1 MSLLLTLVV
10 SCNKPEP
17 EPVVE
22 PLPFAISDTLLRIDS
37 LMQHDADSALIML
50 MSFRPTEGS
59 GEISYKFN
67 DNYQSLLLAE
77 ALYKTDNPQY
87 YRDSLQTAMRYF
99 DSLAQLYSHN
109 DDIIMFSAR
118 SHYMSGVGYYE
129 LDSIVRA
136 CKEYLKTLEI
146 MENHFYVDKLTGY
159 KAKFMALT
167 YTRLKELFTNQFMIK
182 QAIYCGKVSLI
193 FYKKATP
200 SKYSISN
207 TLAKLGQLYDISG
220 RKDSAYYYY
229 DEAMKS
235 LPDSNNLFYRD
246 LISSKAVLSYEL
258 GNDFIPALK
267 QLEQVINL
275 AESEDELLTRYY
287 TIGSLYFEEKIY
299 DSAVIYLN
307 LVYDKERNSGI
318 KKLQAADFLM
328 NISYCLADTL
338 EANKYSHFLSQN
350 TMSQYD
356 KSLDSSKLNEFFE
369 NYLSKKIYKSHKRS
383 KTRIIVVVSLILI
396 LAVLLYVFL
405 FTHSSKKI
413 NKLNKEHQRII
424 DTQKK
429 TRYREKNK
437 MLDIIKQQEIKVDAL
452 EQELG
457 QKRQNANLSMDVL
470 MNEPICKKIKNA
482 VDSINVTSRVNYVDY
497 PYMKLDN
504 VTIADLEEV
513 IAKHF
518 PNFKNRLLSLNPQ
531 LKQNEL
537 LLCYLYLLG
546 LKDQQISVLM
556 QYHYSTIFRKAKNL
570 EKKLNID
577 VTIPEFVQKTA
588 VL

>member
-22 PLPFAISDTLLRIDS
+22 PLPFAISDTLSRIDS

-220 RKDSAYYYY
+220 RMDSAYYYY

-258 GNDFIPALK
+258 GNGFIPALK
-267 QLEQVINL
+267 QLGQVINL

-307 LVYDKERNSGI
+307 LVYDKERNSGNSGI
-318 KKLQAADFLM
+318 KKLQAAEYLREIYRNQGDTITANRFS
-328 NISYCLADTL
+328 NILAD
-338 EANKYSHFLSQN
+338 N
-350 TMSQYD
+350 TMKEYNQKAKMSNV
-356 KSLDSSKLNEFFE
+356 NELYQQHLKHQE
-369 NYLSKKIYKSHKRS
+369 NKK
-383 KTRIIVVVSLILI
+383 
-396 LAVLLYVFL
+396 F
-405 FTHSSKKI
+405 
-413 NKLNKEHQRII
+413 Q
-424 DTQKK
+424 
-429 TRYREKNK
+429 REKHIAKKRTALTTIPIALLLVVTVFIVMRKLGKKHIAQHKEALERTENSLSEIK
-437 MLDIIKQQEIKVDAL
+437 MKVEVKQFTDEQICQTILDIVKEQQFKSKIDYINYKDYAL
-452 EQELG
+452 GNEQLIEL
-457 QKRQNANLSMDVL
+457 RAAVNLHYDNFTIRL
-470 MNEPICKKIKNA
+470 KDKFPELTNDDI
-482 VDSINVTSRVNYVDY
+482 DY
-497 PYMKLDN
+497 
-504 VTIADLEEV
+504 
-513 IAKHF
+513 
-518 PNFKNRLLSLNPQ
+518 
-531 LKQNEL
+531 
-537 LLCYLYLLG
+537 CCLYLLG
-546 LKDQQISVLM
+546 LKDADVSALM
-556 QYHYSTIFRKAKNL
+556 QKEYSTIRYRRNKIQTILKTDKNL
-570 EKKLNID
+570 TE
-577 VTIPEFVQKTA
+577 
-588 VL
+588 VLYNLTQLSHTTN